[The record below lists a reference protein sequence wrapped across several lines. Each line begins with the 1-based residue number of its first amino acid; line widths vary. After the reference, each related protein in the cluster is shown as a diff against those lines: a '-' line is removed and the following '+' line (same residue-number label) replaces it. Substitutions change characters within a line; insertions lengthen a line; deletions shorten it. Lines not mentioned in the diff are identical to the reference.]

1 LDEKLTPP
9 DSTEWVDISNN
20 LAYIQ
25 ERIAM
30 TLNPLSIYYAL
41 LWALR
46 EGIISY
52 AGLDVFEEE
61 PLPKTHPL
69 IETKNTILTPHIAAF
84 VKTTQKKMMESIV
97 RDIANYIDGKPMEKY
112 AVVVAKPA
120 KPRKPKS
127 QRGSA

>member
-1 LDEKLTPP
+1 
-9 DSTEWVDISNN
+9 
-20 LAYIQ
+20 
-25 ERIAM
+25 
-30 TLNPLSIYYAL
+30 
-41 LWALR
+41 
-46 EGIISY
+46 
-52 AGLDVFEEE
+52 
-61 PLPKTHPL
+61 
-69 IETKNTILTPHIAAF
+69 

>member
-1 LDEKLTPP
+1 LDKKLTPP

-52 AGLDVFEEE
+52 AGLDAFKEGI
-61 PLPKTHPL
+61 PTQD
-69 IETKNTILTPHIAAF
+69 TP
-84 VKTTQKKMMESIV
+84 S
-97 RDIANYIDGKPMEKY
+97 D
-112 AVVVAKPA
+112 
-120 KPRKPKS
+120 
-127 QRGSA
+127 